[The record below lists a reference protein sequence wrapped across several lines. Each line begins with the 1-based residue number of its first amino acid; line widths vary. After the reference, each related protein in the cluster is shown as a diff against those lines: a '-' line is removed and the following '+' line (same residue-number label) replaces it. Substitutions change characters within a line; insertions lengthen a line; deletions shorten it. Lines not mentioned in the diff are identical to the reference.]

1 MEKYVKKKKYMLCIK
16 NKVLFMNIVYVNF
29 MLFIINSYYYGL
41 GKIDY
46 NDGISI
52 NRYGVL
58 IFFIKK
64 RMGYKFF
71 FSIKYLWDKYFFE
84 LVIVFSL
91 REIFFIFKYILN

>member
-1 MEKYVKKKKYMLCIK
+1 MLCIK

-41 GKIDY
+41 GNIDY

-64 RMGYKFF
+64 EWGINFF
-71 FSIKYLWDKYFFE
+71 
-84 LVIVFSL
+84 LV
-91 REIFFIFKYILN
+91 